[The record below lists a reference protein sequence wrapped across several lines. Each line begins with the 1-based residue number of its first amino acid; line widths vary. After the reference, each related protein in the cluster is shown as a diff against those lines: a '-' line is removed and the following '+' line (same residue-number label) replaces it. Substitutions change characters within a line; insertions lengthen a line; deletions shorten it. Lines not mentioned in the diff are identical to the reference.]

1 MRYGMVVLVAWAIGG
16 PGAMATGAE
25 DPKPQSTA
33 KAADASAEQPAIS
46 KEAVALR
53 DRIRR
58 TLALYFHQPVNT
70 ADHTPADIL
79 AFCLAYGCDT
89 EVRYGGSAG
98 QAASGIGCLCWNYP
112 CAGYQLLTLEGSR
125 PVARMGYGLQAYP
138 SQLLGVLAASAV
150 PAKYQM
156 RIGTFQGTVADL
168 VAAEQLDCR
177 SGSDLSHKLIGMAF
191 YVSEDQTWKN
201 HRGEPWSVE
210 RLLKEELARSFDLQT
225 ADAVN
230 RLLGLSY
237 AVERR
242 RRLGKPLGGEFARA
256 EQYLAQFQEYA
267 LSLQNPEGTWHP
279 SFFAARGPSSD
290 AWGTLRSTGFI
301 GEWLALSLPKERLAE
316 PRMVKTVSWLA
327 NWLETGASRWSA
339 TAATPR
345 QIESIG
351 HALHAL
357 RIYDERVF
365 KPHDA
370 APADPAAARPP
381 ENGSAGK

>member
-1 MRYGMVVLVAWAIGG
+1 MMAVLVVSAIGWRE
-16 PGAMATGAE
+16 ARAAE
-25 DPKPQSTA
+25 APHQKPESAA
-33 KAADASAEQPAIS
+33 KAADGPAAQQALS

-70 ADHTPADIL
+70 ADNTPADIL

-89 EVRYGGSAG
+89 EVRYGSSAG
-98 QAASGIGCLCWNYP
+98 QAASGLGCLCWNYP
-112 CAGYQLLTLEGSR
+112 CAGYQLLTLEGQR

-150 PAKYQM
+150 PAKYQV

-191 YVSEDQTWKN
+191 YVPEDQTWKN
-201 HRGEPWSVE
+201 RLGETWSVE
-210 RLLKEELARSFDLQT
+210 RLLKEELARPFDLQR

-230 RLLGLSY
+230 RLMGISY

-256 EQYLAQFQEYA
+256 EEYLAQFQEYA
-267 LSLQNPEGTWHP
+267 LGLQTPEGTWHP
-279 SFFAARGPSSD
+279 LFFAARGASND

-316 PRMVKTVSWLA
+316 PRMVKTVGWLA
-327 NWLETGASRWSA
+327 NWLETGASRWNA

-345 QIESIG
+345 EIESIG

-370 APADPAAARPP
+370 APADAAAGRSP
-381 ENGSAGK
+381 ENGPAEK